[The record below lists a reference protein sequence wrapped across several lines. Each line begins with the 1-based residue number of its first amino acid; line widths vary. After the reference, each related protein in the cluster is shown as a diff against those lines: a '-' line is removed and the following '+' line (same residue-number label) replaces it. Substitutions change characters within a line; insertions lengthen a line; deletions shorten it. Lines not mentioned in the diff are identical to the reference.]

1 MGVGGVTGTMVLVSV
16 AVISAVISA
25 ATAKKSNI
33 LFLAS
38 DVSQSVAHLHT
49 PSWPLSL
56 QQINLSSAA
65 ALALSLRS
73 KSTTHTPSSSPCSPL
88 RTLLEWALFTHTRRQ
103 FNTLLCALLEI

>member
-56 QQINLSSAA
+56 QQINLSSAV
-65 ALALSLRS
+65 ALSLRS

>member
-1 MGVGGVTGTMVLVSV
+1 MGTATIMLVSV
-16 AVISAVISA
+16 TVTSAVISA

-56 QQINLSSAA
+56 TQQINLSSPVA
-65 ALALSLRS
+65 
-73 KSTTHTPSSSPCSPL
+73 KSTTHPLLPLLSSPHI
-88 RTLLEWALFTHTRRQ
+88 A
-103 FNTLLCALLEI
+103 